1 MQIILNFKLAKAENI
16 EICQAN
22 YVVNPKTNSK
32 QEVNSMKNFKR
43 ILTMFLAIVMA
54 VMTIGTTAFAAESTI
69 ADYTPVKEQI
79 GADVSIP
86 MRSNGPFTLINESKT
101 ITTTSSKAGKIFT
114 SGSGI
119 LTFRAT
125 FNQVDGNTIVA
136 IRLHNQTRNEL
147 IGEWQSSNGTIEVT
161 INVPSGHL
169 LQFEYLLARGTKT
182 VTVTNYAFE

>member
-1 MQIILNFKLAKAENI
+1 
-16 EICQAN
+16 
-22 YVVNPKTNSK
+22 
-32 QEVNSMKNFKR
+32 MKNFKR
-43 ILTMFLAIVMA
+43 IQAMFLAVIMA
-54 VMTIGTTAFAAESTI
+54 VMSISTTAFAAESTSMNH
-69 ADYTPVKEQI
+69 TQVEEQI
-79 GADVSIP
+79 ATDVAVP
-86 MRSNGPFTLINESKT
+86 MSNQVTLINESKN
-101 ITTTSSKAGKIFT
+101 ITTTSSKAGAIFT

-136 IRLHNQTRNEL
+136 IRLHNQTRHEM

-161 INVPSGHL
+161 TNVPSGHS